1 VTGLS
6 RKRSRLAELWPAD
19 QRHLAAARIAE
30 WFATYVHL
38 PKPHDRVVSET
49 GSATRSPGSI
59 RNSRMQR
66 GPTKPPIY
74 RAPLAK
80 GPRTGRCRKPPC
92 WCGRRLRRRGYAPLR
107 RRPTETNPTQLDEG
121 GGPVSPIARG
131 PTANQQPRRFFWIC
145 RDRHG
150 SAGEG
155 VRGHFERSWPIV
167 GAYSALTRVSA
178 PLKRALQG
186 VD

>member
-92 WCGRRLRRRGYAPLR
+92 WCGRRVASAQLRPAAPTPNRRRIQRSSTKAVVPFHRSLGGRPRTSNHGGFFGSVEIDTVRPVKAFEAILNAHGRLLVLTLR
-107 RRPTETNPTQLDEG
+107 L
-121 GGPVSPIARG
+121 PV
-131 PTANQQPRRFFWIC
+131 
-145 RDRHG
+145 
-150 SAGEG
+150 
-155 VRGHFERSWPIV
+155 
-167 GAYSALTRVSA
+167 
-178 PLKRALQG
+178 
-186 VD
+186 

>member
-19 QRHLAAARIAE
+19 QRHLAARIAE
-30 WFATYVHL
+30 WFATYVYL

-66 GPTKPPIY
+66 VRQSLQYTGFFWQKAPE
-74 RAPLAK
+74 RAGAGSRPA
-80 GPRTGRCRKPPC
+80 GAAGGCVGAATPRCADAQP
-92 WCGRRLRRRGYAPLR
+92 
-107 RRPTETNPTQLDEG
+107 ETNPTQLDES